1 MGYFSLKEYA
11 LGEVRECEA
20 AFRGEPTGSGG
31 RRVTPEQSRKWYER
45 KRARA
50 VRLVMEANF
59 SPGDPWVCLKYR
71 AGTRKKI
78 NEVSKDLSKFC
89 RYLRDNYHSRGQE
102 LKWIARIEVG
112 KLGGTHVHII
122 LNHCEGAND
131 LALIT
136 KAWQHEA
143 DGASR
148 PDVQCLEGPES
159 WDQLADYITKE
170 ARSDDEQIHLP
181 GTIEEKKAALR
192 IRSSRN
198 LIRPEPKRTRIS
210 RRQIMKLIEEGP
222 KPAEGYSV
230 IPDSVERGENP
241 VTGTPYIRWRERRI
255 SRSPQKDKMEH
266 APERRKPAPKAEKK
280 KNLFK
285 KVLNHL
291 IGRRKK

>member
-20 AFRGEPTGSGG
+20 AYRGEATGSGG
-31 RRVTPEQSRKWYER
+31 RRVTPEQCRRWYER
-45 KRARA
+45 KRTRA
-50 VRLVMEANF
+50 VRLVIEANF
-59 SPGDPWVCLKYR
+59 SQGDPWVCLKYK

-78 NEVSKDLSKFC
+78 TEVSKDLSKFC

-112 KLGGTHVHII
+112 KKGGTHVHII
-122 LNHCEGAND
+122 LNHCEGEND
-131 LALIT
+131 LTLIT

-148 PDVQCLEGPES
+148 ADIQTLDEPDS
-159 WDQLADYITKE
+159 WSQLADYICKE
-170 ARSDDEQIHLP
+170 ARSDDDQLHIP

-198 LIRPEPKRTRIS
+198 LIRPEPKRTRIT
-210 RRQIMKLIEEGP
+210 RRQIMRLIEEGP
-222 KPAEGYSV
+222 TPAEGFMV

-241 VTGTPYIRWRERRI
+241 VTGTPYIRWREKKI
-255 SRSPQKDKMEH
+255 SAKPHKDRMKQE
-266 APERRKPAPKAEKK
+266 PERRKPARKAEKK
-280 KNLFK
+280 KNLLQK
-285 KVLNHL
+285 ALKHL
-291 IGRRKK
+291 FGRRKK